1 MYAPANIGQ
10 IKMQSLQLNQGILNN
25 VTLTLHQIELSK
37 LVMTKG
43 RNMIGCSGVKLLIKI
58 DFKYLIKLALSF
70 Y

>member
-1 MYAPANIGQ
+1 MYVFVDIGQ
-10 IKMQSLQLNQGILNN
+10 IKMQGLQINEGILSNI
-25 VTLTLHQIELSK
+25 TLKLHQIELSN
-37 LVMTKG
+37 LIMTKG